1 MATQWNKLNSCCARP
16 GFARSLR
23 LKDVDAES
31 LQDDAQHSS
40 LLRGL
45 AMSSRVTVAD
55 CELRHARNR
64 TFASCNGRTNYAS
77 LCVSSILDE
86 AKLNHEQTLHGAKER
101 DKLLN
106 VSQIYLPSPSREL
119 LHVSI
124 RTGLIDVSALTL

>member
-1 MATQWNKLNSCCARP
+1 MQWNKLNSCCARP

-23 LKDVDAES
+23 LQDVDAES
-31 LQDDAQHSS
+31 LLDAQQFS

-45 AMSSRVTVAD
+45 AMSARVTVAD

-64 TFASCNGRTNYAS
+64 TFASCNGKTSYAS

-86 AKLNHEQTLHGAKER
+86 AKLNHQQALHGAKER

-106 VSQIYLPSPSREL
+106 VSQIYLPSPSREFL
-119 LHVSI
+119 NVSI
-124 RTGLIDVSALTL
+124 HPYRLD